1 MAESCVYSMENSSA
15 LVNESSATWSASKA
29 GVSGVSKS
37 ATTGSEALEI
47 EKSVIKKKKAE
58 FDALLFSNFYPFSD

>member
-47 EKSVIKKKKAE
+47 EESVIKKRRI
-58 FDALLFSNFYPFSD
+58 